1 MQSRGYL
8 HSNSATGYWP
18 QLLSSARRTHLPS
31 MDLHF
36 HPKIR
41 LAVGSRAGWV
51 PGPKAFLD
59 LSPRCSSEELL
70 DRLFKKSV
78 VTEAEVT
85 AA

>member
-1 MQSRGYL
+1 MSPLQLCYWL
-8 HSNSATGYWP
+8 LASA
-18 QLLSSARRTHLPS
+18 LSSTRRAHLPS
-31 MDLHF
+31 MDPHF

-41 LAVGSRAGWV
+41 LALGCGAGWV